1 MLGQRSI
8 VRRANFFNRCLL
20 RKIPRQVRDFRY
32 LLAVLIETHAHLD
45 YPDFANDLDDVV
57 RRANEA
63 GVTRIITI
71 GTSIESSRRAVDL
84 AEKYSSV
91 YAVIGVHP
99 TYAEQAGEDV
109 ITPLRELAKSPRVVA
124 IGETGLDYH
133 HLPSVEAAKQK
144 NVQVF
149 SALQSGTEE
158 QLEASIEDGAYKS
171 KQTDL
176 FEEQLDLAVELQ
188 LNVVIHQRDAWD
200 DTLEI
205 MKPYAGKV
213 RGVFHCFG
221 GTLEQANEV
230 LDLDH
235 LVSFT
240 GIVTFKNGA
249 SVREVAAKVPL
260 WKFMVETDCPY
271 LAPVPFRGKRCEP
284 AHTRIVAET
293 IAAARGVPLQEIA
306 EATTETAENFFRF
319 NRS

>member
-1 MLGQRSI
+1 M
-8 VRRANFFNRCLL
+8 
-20 RKIPRQVRDFRY
+20 
-32 LLAVLIETHAHLD
+32 LIETHAHLD
-45 YPDFANDLDDVV
+45 YPEFAADLDDVL
-57 RRANEA
+57 RRATEA

-71 GTSIESSRRAVDL
+71 GTSIESSRRAVGL
-84 AEKYSSV
+84 AEKYPNIF
-91 YAVIGVHP
+91 AVIGVHP
-99 TYAEQAGEDV
+99 TNAEQAGEDV

-158 QLEASIEDGAYKS
+158 QVEASIEDGAYKS
-171 KQTDL
+171 KQADL
-176 FEEQLDLAVELQ
+176 FEEQLDLAVELGS
-188 LNVVIHQRDAWD
+188 NVVIHQRDAWD

-205 MKPYAGKV
+205 MRPYAGKV

-221 GTLEQANEV
+221 GALEQASEV

-240 GIVTFKNGA
+240 GVVTFKNGA
-249 SVREVAAKVPL
+249 NVRDVASKVPL

-271 LAPVPFRGKRCEP
+271 LAPVPYRGKRCEP

-293 IAAARGVPLQEIA
+293 IAAARGISLEEIA
-306 EATTETAENFFRF
+306 EATSETAEKFFRF
-319 NRS
+319 NR